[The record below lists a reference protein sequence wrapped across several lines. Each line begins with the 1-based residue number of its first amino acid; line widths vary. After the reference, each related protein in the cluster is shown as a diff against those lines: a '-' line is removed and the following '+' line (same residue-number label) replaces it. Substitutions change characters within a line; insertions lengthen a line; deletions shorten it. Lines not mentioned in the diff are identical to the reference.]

1 MLRPASHHIGG
12 DTGIELIVAGR
23 NNVSK
28 PIFFIHTDSIS
39 MAKQSSNEDRNF
51 DDLAERF
58 QKNIYGG
65 LKGKIRLAVL
75 QRDCA
80 EYLPIQP
87 FRPAE
92 ATQWRILDAGGGQGQ
107 FSLELAKAGHQLVIC
122 DISSEMLKMAE
133 VEIKKEGLES
143 QVTLIHCSI
152 QDLSKHIQQPE
163 FDLVI
168 CHAVMEWMQNPI
180 ELLPDLNRYLKA
192 DGFLSLIFYNLNS
205 LIYKNCLRTNFK
217 KIMNQDYVGS
227 AGSLTPINPL
237 KPEAVLNW
245 VKELPLEL
253 LCHSGI
259 RVFHDYI
266 FNEAHREAKP
276 DELVAL
282 ELELSRQEPFRSL
295 GRYIH
300 LLMCSNNKSRA

>member
-1 MLRPASHHIGG
+1 MFLPTPHHIGSDAG
-12 DTGIELIVAGR
+12 VELVVAGG

-28 PIFFIHTDSIS
+28 PIFFIHIDSIS

-75 QRDCA
+75 QRDCT
-80 EYLPIQP
+80 EHLPAQP
-87 FRPAE
+87 FQTLQTKP
-92 ATQWRILDAGGGQGQ
+92 WRILDAGGGQGQ
-107 FSLELAKAGHQLVIC
+107 FSLELARAGHELVVC
-122 DISSEMLKMAE
+122 DISSEMLKVAE
-133 VEIKKEGLES
+133 AQIKKEGLSS
-143 QVTLIHCSI
+143 QVRLINCSI
-152 QDLSKHIQQPE
+152 QDLSQHLQETE

-168 CHAVMEWMQNPI
+168 CHAVMEWMQNPA
-180 ELLPDLNRYLKA
+180 ELLPYLYRYLKT

-217 KIMNQDYVGS
+217 KIIQHDYVGA

-237 KPEAVLNW
+237 KPETVLEW
-245 VKELPLEL
+245 VNALPLEV

-276 DELVAL
+276 DELLAL

-300 LLMCSNNKSRA
+300 LLMRANNKSRA

>member
-1 MLRPASHHIGG
+1 
-12 DTGIELIVAGR
+12 
-23 NNVSK
+23 
-28 PIFFIHTDSIS
+28 
-39 MAKQSSNEDRNF
+39 MAKQSSNQDRNF

-80 EYLPIQP
+80 EYLQIQP
-87 FRPAE
+87 FQSAQ
-92 ATQWRILDAGGGQGQ
+92 ASQWRILDAGGGQGQ

-133 VEIKKEGLES
+133 SQIKKEGLES

-152 QDLSKHIQQPE
+152 QDLSKHLQQPK

-180 ELLPDLNRYLKA
+180 ELLPDLQRYLKA

-217 KIMNQDYVGS
+217 KIMNQDYVGA

-237 KPEAVLNW
+237 KPETVLNW
-245 VKELPLEL
+245 LKELPLDL

-266 FNEAHREAKP
+266 FNEIHRESKP
-276 DELVAL
+276 DELVEL

-300 LLMCSNNKSRA
+300 LLMRANNKSRA

>member
-1 MLRPASHHIGG
+1 
-12 DTGIELIVAGR
+12 
-23 NNVSK
+23 
-28 PIFFIHTDSIS
+28 
-39 MAKQSSNEDRNF
+39 MAKQSSNQDRNF

-75 QRDCA
+75 QRDCV

-87 FRPAE
+87 FQSAQ
-92 ATQWRILDAGGGQGQ
+92 ASQWRILDAGGGQGQ

-133 VEIKKEGLES
+133 VQIKKEGLES

-152 QDLSKHIQQPE
+152 QDLSKHLQQPK

-180 ELLPDLNRYLKA
+180 ELLPDLNQYLKA

-217 KIMNQDYVGS
+217 KIMNQDYVGA

-237 KPEAVLNW
+237 KPETVLNW
-245 VKELPLEL
+245 IKELPLDL

-300 LLMCSNNKSRA
+300 LLMRANNKSRA